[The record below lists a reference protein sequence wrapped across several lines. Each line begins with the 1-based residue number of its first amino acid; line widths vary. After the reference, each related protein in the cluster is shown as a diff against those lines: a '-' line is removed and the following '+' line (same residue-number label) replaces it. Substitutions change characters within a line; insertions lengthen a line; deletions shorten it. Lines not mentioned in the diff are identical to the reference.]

1 MKKLN
6 ANTNLVNNETINA
19 TMEMGK
25 ETLANVVMNNTYELW
40 GKRIACIPVELLE
53 LDHAYQRTE
62 TGNANKLAENWDD
75 TACEFLLVSFRDGKF
90 YVIDGQHR
98 MIAAKINGI
107 KSLPC
112 VILTGLT
119 RSEEARRFSVQGM
132 GRKVLTPT
140 DTFKANIE
148 CGNKDYKEVATD
160 MEIKRICDKYGVVIT
175 KSNFNIGYNP
185 KRLRSINR
193 SRTII
198 NGNGSEC
205 FEWILKTITESHWEN
220 CIDAYEKD
228 MLMLLK
234 GYYVEH
240 KEDLETATEKI
251 KSVMNTLTP
260 RDLIAKAIIENPTH
274 TKNSAMKIKFAEL
287 TQ

>member
-119 RSEEARRFSVQGM
+119 RSEEARRFSVQGV

-175 KSNFNIGYNP
+175 KSNFNLEHNQ

-193 SRTII
+193 SRLIV

-205 FEWILKTITESHWEN
+205 FEWVIKTITETHWEN

-234 GYYVEH
+234 SYYTEH
-240 KEDLETATEKI
+240 ISDLDNATVKI
-251 KSVMNTLTP
+251 KSMMNTLTP
-260 RDLIAKAIIENPTH
+260 KDFTSEAVKRYNNH
-274 TKNSAMKIKFAEL
+274 TKNSAKKILLKEL